1 MFKNLKKFFYK
12 NILRRTYYRT
22 GKCTGCG
29 ECCRQIYVRHIKNV
43 VQTEE
48 EFEKLKLL
56 HPFYTYLKVTG
67 KDDIGLIFECQK
79 LDKETNRC
87 TIHKK
92 RPGICRRYPVEAI
105 FMMGGELGKNCGYK
119 FIPIESFDEVFQNLK
134 LKK

>member
-1 MFKNLKKFFYK
+1 MLLSAEQNENVFYSPGKRLVFNKLKKFFYK

-22 GKCTGCG
+22 GKCLGCG

-56 HPFYTYLKVTG
+56 HPYYTYLKVTV

-79 LDKETNRC
+79 LDK
-87 TIHKK
+87 
-92 RPGICRRYPVEAI
+92 
-105 FMMGGELGKNCGYK
+105 
-119 FIPIESFDEVFQNLK
+119 
-134 LKK
+134 